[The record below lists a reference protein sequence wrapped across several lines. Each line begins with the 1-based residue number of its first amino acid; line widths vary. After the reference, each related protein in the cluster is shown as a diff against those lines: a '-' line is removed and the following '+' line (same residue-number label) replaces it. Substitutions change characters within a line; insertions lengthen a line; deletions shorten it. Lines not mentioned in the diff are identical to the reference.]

1 MLFYYTLYTECMQN
15 MMLSSD
21 AWDSE
26 EFECLVENGSG
37 AKPSPRYKSA
47 LDIYLWL
54 FRQGR
59 VKPGNTLSKGDC
71 ADVRGTFW
79 TRLE

>member
-26 EFECLVENGSG
+26 EFECLVENG
-37 AKPSPRYKSA
+37 KP
-47 LDIYLWL
+47 
-54 FRQGR
+54 
-59 VKPGNTLSKGDC
+59 VKLGQDLLIV
-71 ADVRGTFW
+71 AR
-79 TRLE
+79 